1 METVRSFIA
10 ISLPDELR
18 LGLGKLQVRLKTGN
32 KPWIKWADPN
42 GIHLTLKF
50 LGDVSVD
57 RISEISRVMTEAA
70 REIPP
75 FHLKTQGLGAFPN
88 LKRVQVVWLGL
99 GGELDK
105 LGQLHKQLE
114 TSLSRLGFTPEARAF
129 KAHLTLARLRP
140 QASPDERQGLGQLI
154 TSTRLEASYIIKVE
168 TISLMRSQLTREGA
182 RYSQLSS
189 SELGKNLLPK
199 EG

>member
-18 LGLGKLQVRLKTGN
+18 LGLSKLQARLKTGN

-57 RISEISRVMTEAA
+57 RIGEISRVMTEAA

-75 FHLKTQGLGAFPN
+75 FHLETQGLGAFPN

-105 LGQLHKQLE
+105 LGQLHEQIE
-114 TSLSRLGFTPEARAF
+114 SGLSHLGFAPEARAF

-140 QASPDERQGLGQLI
+140 QASPDERQGFGQLI
-154 TSTRLEASYIIKVE
+154 LSTRLEASYIIKVE
-168 TISLMRSQLTREGA
+168 TISLMRSQLSREGA
-182 RYSQLSS
+182 LYSQLSS
-189 SELGKNLLPK
+189 AELGENPSS
-199 EG
+199 

>member
-10 ISLPDELR
+10 ILLPDELR
-18 LGLGKLQVRLKTGN
+18 LGLDKLQKRLKTGN

-50 LGDVSVD
+50 LGDVPVD
-57 RISEISRVMTEAA
+57 RISEISRVVAEAA
-70 REIPP
+70 RGIPP

-88 LKRVQVVWLGL
+88 LDRVQVVWLGL

-105 LGQLHKQLE
+105 LSQLHKRIE
-114 TSLSRLGFTPEARAF
+114 SGLSRLGFIPEARAF

-140 QASPDERQGLGQLI
+140 QASPDERQGLGRLI
-154 TSTRLEASYIIKVE
+154 LSTRLEASYTIKVE

-182 RYSQLSS
+182 LYSQLSS
-189 SELGKNLLPK
+189 AELGKNLLP
-199 EG
+199 

>member
-10 ISLPDELR
+10 ILLPEELR
-18 LGLGKLQVRLKTGN
+18 LGLGKLQKRLKTGN
-32 KPWIKWADPN
+32 KPWIKWANPN
-42 GIHLTLKF
+42 GIHLTLEF

-75 FHLKTQGLGAFPN
+75 FHLETQGLGVFPN

-105 LGQLHKQLE
+105 LSQLQQQIE
-114 TSLSRLGFTPEARAF
+114 SGLSRLGFTAEARAF

-154 TSTRLEASYIIKVE
+154 LSTRLEASYIIKVE
-168 TISLMRSQLTREGA
+168 AISLMRSRLSREGA

-189 SELGKNLLPK
+189 AELGGNPSS
-199 EG
+199 

>member
-10 ISLPDELR
+10 ILLPDELR

-50 LGDVSVD
+50 LGNVPLD
-57 RISEISRVMTEAA
+57 RISEISRAMTEAA

-105 LGQLHKQLE
+105 LGQLHKQIE
-114 TSLSRLGFTPEARAF
+114 SGLSRLGFTPEARAF
-129 KAHLTLARLRP
+129 KAHLTLARLRRE
-140 QASPDERQGLGQLI
+140 ASPDERQGLGQLI
-154 TSTRLEASYIIKVE
+154 AGTKFDESYTIKVD

-189 SELGKNLLPK
+189 AELKK
-199 EG
+199 E

>member
-10 ISLPDELR
+10 ILLPEELR
-18 LGLGKLQVRLKTGN
+18 LGLSKLQARLKTGN

-75 FHLKTQGLGAFPN
+75 FHLETQSLGAFPN

-105 LGQLHKQLE
+105 LSQLQQQIE
-114 TSLSRLGFTPEARAF
+114 TGLSRLGFAPEARAF

-154 TSTRLEASYIIKVE
+154 LSTRLEASYIIKVE
-168 TISLMRSQLTREGA
+168 AISLMRSQLSREGA

-189 SELGKNLLPK
+189 AELGGNLLSK

>member
-10 ISLPDELR
+10 ILLPEELR
-18 LGLGKLQVRLKTGN
+18 LGLSKLQARLKTGN

-75 FHLKTQGLGAFPN
+75 FHLETQGLGAFPN

-105 LGQLHKQLE
+105 LSQLQQQIE
-114 TSLSRLGFTPEARAF
+114 TGLSHLGFAPEARAF
-129 KAHLTLARLRP
+129 KAHLTLARLRS
-140 QASPDERQGLGQLI
+140 QASSDERQGLGQLI
-154 TSTRLEASYIIKVE
+154 LSTRLEASYIIKVE
-168 TISLMRSQLTREGA
+168 TISLMRSQLSREGA

-189 SELGKNLLPK
+189 VELGGNLLSK

>member
-10 ISLPDELR
+10 ISLPDELKA
-18 LGLGKLQVRLKTGN
+18 GLGRLQKRLNIGN

-50 LGDVSVD
+50 LGDVSPD
-57 RISEISRVMTEAA
+57 RITEISRLVAEAA

-88 LKRVQVVWLGL
+88 LNRVQVVWLGL

-105 LGQLHKQLE
+105 LSQLQGQIE
-114 TSLSRLGFTPEARAF
+114 SALSRLGFTPEARAF

-140 QASPDERQGLGQLI
+140 QASPDERRGLGQLI
-154 TSTRLEASYIIKVE
+154 LSTKPEASYVIKVE
-168 TISLMRSQLTREGA
+168 AVSLMSSQLSREGA
-182 RYSQLSS
+182 RYSRLSS
-189 SELGKNLLPK
+189 AKLGGNLLPK

>member
-18 LGLGKLQVRLKTGN
+18 LGLDKLQKRLKTAN

-57 RISEISRVMTEAA
+57 RISEISRVTAEAA

-88 LKRVQVVWLGL
+88 LNRVQVVWLGL

-105 LGQLHKQLE
+105 LGQLQQQIE
-114 TSLSRLGFTPEARAF
+114 SALSRLGFTTETRAF
-129 KAHLTLARLRP
+129 KAHLTLARIRP

-154 TSTRLEASYIIKVE
+154 LSTKPETSYIIKVE
-168 TISLMRSQLTREGA
+168 AVSLMRSQLTREGA

-189 SELGKNLLPK
+189 AELGKNPPS
-199 EG
+199 

>member
-10 ISLPDELR
+10 ILLPDELR
-18 LGLGKLQVRLKTGN
+18 LGLGKLQVRLKTAN

-57 RISEISRVMTEAA
+57 RIGEISRVMTEAA

-75 FHLKTQGLGAFPN
+75 FQLKTQGLGAFPN
-88 LKRVQVVWLGL
+88 LNRVQVVWLGL

-114 TSLSRLGFTPEARAF
+114 SGLSRLGFTPEARAF

-154 TSTRLEASYIIKVE
+154 LSTRLEASYIIKVE

-189 SELGKNLLPK
+189 ARLGKNLPS
-199 EG
+199 